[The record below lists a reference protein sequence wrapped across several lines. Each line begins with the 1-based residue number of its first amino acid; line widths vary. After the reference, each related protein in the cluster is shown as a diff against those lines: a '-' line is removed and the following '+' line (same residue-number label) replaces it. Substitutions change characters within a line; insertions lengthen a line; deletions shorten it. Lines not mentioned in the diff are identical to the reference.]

1 MVRLGLVSLT
11 FLYNTWATLE
21 TERADSVIT
30 STYCSHRTLDVG
42 SQRLL
47 SVSHSQPPVTAVPRD
62 LTSSSVLCWHS
73 AHTCIHRQMLR
84 GTHSR
89 TKNKAKFKIGTGS
102 GLQPKIISCIYMSP
116 CLLTNN
122 RSPVFLH
129 LESQEENIKVIYQV
143 ESLSH

>member
-1 MVRLGLVSLT
+1 MT
-11 FLYNTWATLE
+11 TNININTREATWS
-21 TERADSVIT
+21 DSVSFHTPSFIIHEQP
-30 STYCSHRTLDVG
+30 CSRRTLVIG
-42 SQRLL
+42 SQRSL

-84 GTHSR
+84 GTPSR
-89 TKNKAKFKIGTGS
+89 TKNNAKFKIGTGS
-102 GLQPKIISCIYMSP
+102 GLQPKIISCIYKSP
-116 CLLTNN
+116 CLFTNN